1 MEDAKPVST
10 VKKGARGRVGR
21 PRANPRPLEHPP
33 EEEILLVA
41 GRLFAQKGFAGTS
54 TREIAEAAGLRQPS
68 LFHYFPKKERILEA
82 LLERAGL
89 WATRIVEM
97 VESLPVPAAAKL
109 YRLVYVDVQGLCTSP
124 YPIASILLLPEV
136 QPPNFPEFWTNHQ
149 KLLRLTQQLIE
160 EGVRDGALSCDNTA
174 LAALALQGIT
184 SSALNWYPREAA
196 LTPEE
201 TASQVANLEL
211 RTLLADPERLESI
224 RGQALSLPAA
234 TIRMSP
240 VANNTAQETDQPIAT
255 TG

>member
-89 WATRIVEM
+89 WASRIVEM
-97 VESLPVPAAAKL
+97 VEALPIPAAARL
-109 YRLVYVDVQGLCTSP
+109 YRLVYDDVQGMCSAP

-136 QPPNFPEFWTNHQ
+136 QPPNFPEFWANHQ
-149 KLLRLTQQLIE
+149 KLLRLTQRLIE
-160 EGVRDGALSCDNTA
+160 EGVQDGALSCDNAA
-174 LAALALQGIT
+174 LAALALQGMT
-184 SSALNWYPREAA
+184 SGALAWYPRSPG
-196 LTPEE
+196 LSPEE

-211 RTLLADPERLESI
+211 RTLLTDPKRLASI
-224 RGQALSLPAA
+224 RSQALSLPVP
-234 TIRMSP
+234 TVRMTP
-240 VANNTAQETDQPIAT
+240 VANSQEADQAVAT